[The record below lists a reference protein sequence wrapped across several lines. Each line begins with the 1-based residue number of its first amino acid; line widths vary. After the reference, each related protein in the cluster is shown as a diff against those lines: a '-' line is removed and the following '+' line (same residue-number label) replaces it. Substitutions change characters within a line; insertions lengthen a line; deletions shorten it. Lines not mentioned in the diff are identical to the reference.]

1 MDDLLF
7 QSISFTV
14 FHEELEDEKKNM
26 YKKYCIRIF
35 GRTKKQKSV
44 YLQIENFK
52 PYFFVE
58 IQPFWRRDQIE
69 SIFDEVNKHVT
80 KFALKGLIKKEIVES
95 HKLKGFTNNKLFKFM
110 KLSFSDFESM
120 RSYTWS
126 FQRKLNIP
134 AISKK
139 PYSFQIFE
147 SNLLPMLRFIHER
160 NLEPVGWISVENK
173 YLEKIGYPITC
184 SELNYK
190 TEWNHVKFVDDKM
203 IEKFEICSYDIECTS
218 VDGSFPQPQR
228 DGDQVI
234 QIGLTYSRFGEPD
247 CYYRHLLSLHE
258 TSEIEGTTVE
268 WFRTEKE
275 LLLGF
280 TKLLKK
286 TNPDI
291 ITGYNIFGFDFWYL
305 MERSKKLGCEYEF
318 SMLSRV
324 NAEKSEWIDS
334 NLSSAAIGKSIMK
347 YYDMNGRVL
356 IDLMKVVQREYKLS
370 SYKLDYVASYFIRE
384 VITNIICS
392 DNDNTLFKVI
402 TKNTNGVKIGQY
414 VTIVIVEGAVENKY
428 GEGQKFQ
435 ISEIG
440 KDYLVLD
447 GKINTEEFM
456 NKGFK
461 IFWCQA
467 KDDISPAD
475 IFRMFKG
482 TAEERALVG
491 KYCIQDCE
499 LVSKLVHKLQ
509 VVANN
514 VSMANVCSV
523 PLSFIFLRGQ
533 GIKIFSLVAKKCR
546 EKNYLIP
553 TPKKKYEKKKEEEKK
568 EDIINEK
575 KLDAFITSLNN
586 KHKDDE
592 GIDEDVGYEG
602 AIVFEPKPAVYYEPI
617 IVLDYASL
625 YPNSMIFRNF
635 SHETFVTNPEYDN
648 LDTHRY
654 HEVSYNNN
662 DGSISTCR
670 FAEKLDGTK
679 GIIPEILMDL
689 LNARKK
695 YRKMAESEPDKFKQ
709 SILDCL
715 QLAYKVTANS
725 LYGQCGSSVS
735 AIGLKEIAAATTA
748 TGREALKFAKY
759 FVEHIYTKIVNL
771 ALDDKKKYY
780 SEMNRIFTYY
790 PDEITFDNRDT
801 LTDEINKETIH
812 VCTDRERNIDAIKFI
827 RPKINYEFDVV
838 LHTDFIKIFNK
849 LQKKYKLFTDK
860 FFDLKNECIYLNFNI
875 ETELYKLSIKKRNK
889 MYGNLHN
896 YLLNN
901 SKKLK
906 INNFW
911 KTFDKKKNIKKI
923 FKKIKNMSDDA
934 KTSLLDKLN
943 LFIDNCGFNGKEQ
956 MIDKFYDMINK
967 LLNGYHIDNEI
978 VYGDTDSVFFC
989 PHICDDKTKEFLKD
1003 KNGLFKSIVLGIW
1016 ASILICCLLPPPM
1029 SLEFEKVL
1037 FPFLIQG
1044 KKRYAAN
1051 LYEKNCNK
1059 FYLKTMGIEIKRR
1072 DNANIVKYVSS
1083 GILHC
1088 LLNLRDPIKAV
1099 EFVRQCLSDIITG
1112 KFKIANFII
1121 TKTLKGNSLTK
1132 KEQIVESQKLKHER
1146 TYADRTRL
1154 VHVVLADRMAE
1165 RDAGNRPLSN
1175 DRIPYVFI
1183 EIKESKGK
1191 KKAKKTLQG
1200 DHVETPEYIAANNL
1214 KIDYLH
1220 YITNQIMIPAIKFLD
1235 LIIVDAKKNIFN
1247 EYIVKEQNRKNNM
1260 IPIAYYLDNNDSDN
1274 YVDVDDY
1281 DNDYNEIICEKME
1294 SSSKKN
1300 KKQIKTLNHSFY
1312 DDVVYDLDDVID
1324 FKIFDDNL
1332 KKTCAKKNK
1341 KELIEIKKTE
1351 NIEDF
1356 FDDF

>member
-1 MDDLLF
+1 MDNLLF

-14 FHEELEDEKKNM
+14 FHEENDDDKKNI

-35 GRTKKQKSV
+35 GRTKTQKSV

-52 PYFFVE
+52 PYFFIE
-58 IQPFWRRDQIE
+58 IQPFWRGDQIYA
-69 SIFDEVNKHVT
+69 IFEEVNKHVT
-80 KFALKGLIKKEIVES
+80 KSALKGLIKKEMIDKY
-95 HKLKGFTNNKLFKFM
+95 KLKGFTNEKLFKFM
-110 KLSFSDFESM
+110 KLSFTDIDSM
-120 RSYTWS
+120 RSYTWA

-139 PYSFQIFE
+139 SYSFQIYE
-147 SNLLPMLRFIHER
+147 SNMLPMLRFIHER
-160 NLEPVGWISVENK
+160 NLEAVGWISVEKK
-173 YLEKIGYPITC
+173 YLENIGYPITC
-184 SELNYK
+184 SNLNFK
-190 TEWNHVKFVDDKM
+190 TDWNNVVFIDDKM

-218 VDGSFPQPQR
+218 IDGSFPQPHR

-234 QIGLTYSRFGEPD
+234 QIGLTYSRFGESE

-258 TSEIEGTTVE
+258 TSKIDGTTVE
-268 WFRTEKE
+268 WFKTEKD

-280 TKLLKK
+280 TNILRK

-291 ITGYNIFGFDFWYL
+291 VTGYNIFGFDFYYL

-324 NAEKSEWIDS
+324 TAEKSEWVDS

-347 YYDMNGRVL
+347 YYDMTGRVL

-384 VITNIICS
+384 VISNIICIDS
-392 DNDNTLFKVI
+392 DKFKVI

-414 VTIVIVEGAVENKY
+414 VIIVIVEGAVENKY

-435 ISEIG
+435 ISEID

-447 GKINTEEFM
+447 GKINTDEFM

-575 KLDAFITSLNN
+575 KLDAFVTSLNN

-654 HEVSYNNN
+654 HEVTYNNN
-662 DGSISTCR
+662 DGSVSTCR
-670 FAEKLDGTK
+670 FAEKLDGSK

-771 ALDDKKKYY
+771 ALDNKKKYY
-780 SEMNRIFTYY
+780 SEMNKIFTYY

-801 LTDEINKETIH
+801 LTDKINKETIH
-812 VCTDRERNIDAIKFI
+812 VCTDTKRNIDAIKFI
-827 RPKINYEFDVV
+827 RPKINYEFDVA
-838 LHTDFIKIFNK
+838 LHTDFKKVFGK
-849 LQKKYKLFTDK
+849 LQKKYKSFTDK
-860 FFDLKNECIYLNFNI
+860 FFELKNECIYLNFNI
-875 ETELYKLSIKKRNK
+875 ETELYKLSISKRNK
-889 MYGNLHN
+889 IYGNLHN
-896 YLLNN
+896 YLIND

-906 INNFW
+906 INAFW
-911 KTFDKKKNIKKI
+911 KTFDKKTHIKKI

-934 KTSLLDKLN
+934 KTSLLNKLN

-956 MIDKFYDMINK
+956 MFDKFFDMINK
-967 LLNGYHIDNEI
+967 LLDGYHIDNEI

-989 PHICDDKTKEFLKD
+989 PHICDNKTKEFLKD

-1132 KEQIVESQKLKHER
+1132 KEQIIESQKPKHER

-1183 EIKESKGK
+1183 ETKESKG
-1191 KKAKKTLQG
+1191 KKTLQG

-1235 LIIVDAKKNIFN
+1235 LIIVDSKKNIFD
-1247 EYIVKEQNRKNNM
+1247 EYIIKEQNRKNKIM
-1260 IPIAYYLDNNDSDN
+1260 PIAYYLDNDNSD
-1274 YVDVDDY
+1274 DGIDFDEFDDFNAFGLSI
-1281 DNDYNEIICEKME
+1281 DISDKP
-1294 SSSKKN
+1294 
-1300 KKQIKTLNHSFY
+1300 KKQIKQIKQLNSSF
-1312 DDVVYDLDDVID
+1312 
-1324 FKIFDDNL
+1324 FDDKIYELNDIISSKIDENDL
-1332 KKTCAKKNK
+1332 KKISKKTIVKNK
-1341 KELIEIKKTE
+1341 KEISKIKE
-1351 NIEDF
+1351 SLEDIF
-1356 FDDF
+1356 NSF

>member
-1 MDDLLF
+1 MDDNTFMDDLLF
-7 QSISFTV
+7 QSISFTM
-14 FHEELEDEKKNM
+14 FHEEFEDDKKNI

-35 GRTKKQKSV
+35 GRNKTQKSV

-52 PYFFVE
+52 PYFFIE
-58 IQPFWRRDQIE
+58 IMPYWRGEQLHA
-69 SIFDEVNKHVT
+69 IFEEVNKYVS
-80 KFALKGLIKKEIVES
+80 KSALKGLIKKEFVDK
-95 HKLKGFTNNKLFKFM
+95 HKLKGFTNEKLFRFM

-120 RSYTWS
+120 KSYTWA
-126 FQRKLNIP
+126 FQRRLNIP

-139 PYSFQIFE
+139 LYNFQIFE

-160 NLEPVGWISVENK
+160 NLEPVGWISVKHK
-173 YLEKIGYPITC
+173 YLENIGYPITC
-184 SELNYK
+184 SDLNYK
-190 TEWNHVKFVDDKM
+190 TEWDNVEFVDDKI

-218 VDGSFPQPQR
+218 VDGSFPQPHR

-258 TSEIEGTTVE
+258 TAEIEGTTVE

-291 ITGYNIFGFDFWYL
+291 ITGYNIFGFDFYYL

-384 VITNIICS
+384 VITNIICEIDS
-392 DNDNTLFKVI
+392 YDCKFKVI

-440 KDYLVLD
+440 KDYLILD

-482 TAEERALVG
+482 TSEERSLVG

-553 TPKKKYEKKKEEEKK
+553 TTKKKYEKKKEEEKK
-568 EDIINEK
+568 EDMINEK
-575 KLDAFITSLNN
+575 KLDAFVTSLNN

-648 LDTHRY
+648 LKTHRY

-662 DGSISTCR
+662 DGSITTCR

-695 YRKMAESEPDKFKQ
+695 YRKMAELEPDKFKQ

-771 ALDDKKKYY
+771 ALDNKKKYY
-780 SEMNRIFTYY
+780 SEMNKIFTYY

-801 LTDEINKETIH
+801 LTDKINKETIH
-812 VCTDRERNIDAIKFI
+812 VCTDTEKNIDAIKFI

-838 LHTDFIKIFNK
+838 LHDDFVK
-849 LQKKYKLFTDK
+849 LYGKLEKKHKKFTDA
-860 FFDLKNECIYLNFNI
+860 FFDLKNNCVYLNFNI

-889 MYGNLHN
+889 IYGNLHN
-896 YLLNN
+896 YLIND

-906 INNFW
+906 INVFW

-923 FKKIKNMSDDA
+923 FKKIKNMTDDA
-934 KTSLLDKLN
+934 KTSLLNKLN

-967 LLNGYHIDNEI
+967 LLDGYHIDNEI

-989 PHICDDKTKEFLKD
+989 PHICNDKTKEFLKD
-1003 KNGLFKSIVLGIW
+1003 KNALFKSIVLGIW

-1059 FYLKTMGIEIKRR
+1059 FYLKTMGIE
-1072 DNANIVKYVSS
+1072 YVSS

-1099 EFVRQCLSDIITG
+1099 EFVRKCLSDIITG
-1112 KFKIANFII
+1112 NFKIANFII

-1132 KEQIVESQKLKHER
+1132 KEQIVESQKPKHER

-1183 EIKESKGK
+1183 EIKETKGRK
-1191 KKAKKTLQG
+1191 KDKKTLQG

-1235 LIIVDAKKNIFN
+1235 LIIVDAKKNIFD
-1247 EYIVKEQNRKNNM
+1247 EYIIKEQNRKNKM
-1260 IPIAYYLDNNDSDN
+1260 MPIAYYLDDDDSDN
-1274 YVDVDDY
+1274 CIDIDEF
-1281 DNDYNEIICEKME
+1281 DNFTDFPDTQIEK
-1294 SSSKKN
+1294 
-1300 KKQIKTLNHSFY
+1300 IKTKKHSTPLSRSFF
-1312 DDVVYDLDDVID
+1312 DNKICSLDDVINSKIDETVTKKIQKKTISKNKNEIIKIKDDD
-1324 FKIFDDNL
+1324 FKDIFD
-1332 KKTCAKKNK
+1332 
-1341 KELIEIKKTE
+1341 
-1351 NIEDF
+1351 F
-1356 FDDF
+1356 F